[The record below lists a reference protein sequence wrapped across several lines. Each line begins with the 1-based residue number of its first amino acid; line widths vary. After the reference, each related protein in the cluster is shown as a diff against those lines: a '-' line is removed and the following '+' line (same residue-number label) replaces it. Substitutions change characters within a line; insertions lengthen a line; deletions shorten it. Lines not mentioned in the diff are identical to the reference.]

1 MSPERERDP
10 FADLSPLNP
19 PPLDGASPPGT
30 QGGQGSGT
38 AGRRLDDA
46 AVASVP
52 LEAALQQTL
61 GVLGHLME
69 SMQAWQQRQ
78 DQQEGLLSELKDL
91 MATPTPAPAHQATS
105 VAPARGR
112 AAPWGGRVADTPSR
126 VTAPVVVT
134 PIEAVAERLDPGVG
148 GDQSRL
154 DLRIQAIP
162 EVKEEYLLK
171 GIDAVVE
178 LAEGCEERALF
189 AGKGEH
195 AAAYLFLT
203 ALPKG
208 STVTTEVKDYLRD
221 WRAARQ
227 ARDLGSPGEKTLS
240 SLRSLVDWT
249 LRAVTGPECEREARE
264 AYEEALQAPGEKVK
278 SFTRRLRTLA
288 RNRNYTR
295 SSEAVFVTESDIR
308 RRVLDKCRKDVSQHM
323 RSKETFLT
331 DPQQCPIEAFT
342 RLLEEE
348 EQRLDV
354 QYEYWSKQQPTNEKA
369 LLAYVGVKKPK
380 LTPQQREKISK
391 EVQGLLRNELGGK
404 DFGGLRLH
412 GDQISKELKSKLKTF
427 GLCFDCAGAHLSSQ
441 CPLKAGS

>member
-10 FADLSPLNP
+10 FEDLSPLNS

-46 AVASVP
+46 AVAAVP

-91 MATPTPAPAHQATS
+91 MATPTSAPAHQATS
-105 VAPARGR
+105 VVPAGGR

-134 PIEAVAERLDPGVG
+134 PIEAVEELIDPGVG

-154 DLRIQAIP
+154 DLRIQMIP

-178 LAEGCEERALF
+178 LAEECEERAMF

-208 STVTTEVKDYLRD
+208 SAITTEVKDYLRD

-227 ARDLGSPGEKTLS
+227 ARDLGSPGEKILP
-240 SLRSLVDWT
+240 SLRSFVDWT

-264 AYEEALQAPGEKVK
+264 AYEEAVQAPGEKVK
-278 SFTRRLRTLA
+278 AFTRRLRTLA

-295 SSEAVFVTESDIR
+295 SSEAVYVTESDTR
-308 RRVLDKCRKDVSQHM
+308 RRVLDKCREDVSQHM
-323 RSKETFLT
+323 KSKETFLC
-331 DPQQCPIEAFT
+331 DPQQCPIDAFT

-354 QYEYWSKQQPTNEKA
+354 QYSYWSNQQPTNRKA
-369 LLAYVGVKKPK
+369 QLANMVAKRPK
-380 LTPQQREKISK
+380 LTPQEREKISK
-391 EVQGLLRNELGGK
+391 EVQGLLRKELGGK

-412 GDQISKELKSKLKTF
+412 GDLISKELKSKLKTF

-441 CPLKAGS
+441 CPSKGSS